1 MYILV
6 YYFHSLQR
14 VSKKKSSHSVI
25 NRQRMVSRSAQAVE
39 LVHGNQP
46 RADIYEI
53 EQYEARKAVCL
64 AEWHTAIRV
73 GDDSE

>member
-1 MYILV
+1 
-6 YYFHSLQR
+6 
-14 VSKKKSSHSVI
+14 
-25 NRQRMVSRSAQAVE
+25 MVSRSAQAIE
-39 LVHGNQP
+39 LVHGSQP

-64 AEWHTAIRV
+64 AEWHTTIRV